1 MRNDIVVQT
10 RLYLEFEYLTI
21 FALALM
27 YSGVQATEEMA
38 VNELERWK
46 KTGKVVDFVNDFCLD
61 VLSKRILVK
70 WNPLKPLELELRMN
84 DEPEGLEPETD

>member
-27 YSGVQATEEMA
+27 YSGVEATEEMA
-38 VNELERWK
+38 VNELVRWK

-84 DEPEGLEPETD
+84 DEEEEI